1 MENSTKMLT
10 NNRKGLMAQP
20 FQEQKR
26 HRLAWKVPCLLS
38 CGKTEAHNAFRH
50 ELLRI
55 FSPSRNVQA
64 IAGYRTLQ
72 VLLIPKHQQK
82 PKVPHHLHSGAFLQ
96 AASSFPGH
104 FLAQVDVVF
113 ALQFPVTPCSEVSDT
128 SVFSAW
134 SSVAASL
141 TECLTGI
148 SRLSCIS

>member
-10 NNRKGLMAQP
+10 NNRTGLMAQP
-20 FQEQKR
+20 FRNKR
-26 HRLAWKVPCLLS
+26 DTVLR
-38 CGKTEAHNAFRH
+38 GKFLVSYPAEKPHNAFRH

-64 IAGYRTLQ
+64 IAGYRTPQ
-72 VLLIPKHQQK
+72 VLLISKHQQK